1 VTHLHKNRR
10 AVWWFSGVAVCIFS
24 FSLVMFFL
32 TESDLAER
40 DPTVVP
46 SSWKPSSLTSSRLSD
61 QYLFLLVG
69 LGHKVVMREDVR
81 ASPPAGNDRNVQIQS
96 LN

>member
-1 VTHLHKNRR
+1 MTHLRKNRR
-10 AVWWFSGVAVCIFS
+10 VVWWFSGVAVCIFS
-24 FSLVMFFL
+24 VSLVIFFL
-32 TESDLAER
+32 TKSHLAQR
-40 DPTVVP
+40 TVVP
-46 SSWKPSSLTSSRLSD
+46 SSWKPSSLASSRLSD

-81 ASPPAGNDRNVQIQS
+81 VSPLAGNDRNLQIQS